1 MKSRYYL
8 FRQGH
13 LVILDEINLDQTKEY
28 QGYYCLDM
36 GSDLNS
42 PNWGM
47 MLGGRIK
54 ELSPDKF
61 PTAFRAQLLVL
72 DVP

>member
-8 FRQGH
+8 FRHGIFVEANQ
-13 LVILDEINLDQTKEY
+13 IDYSEY

-36 GSDLNS
+36 GVDLNS
-42 PNWGM
+42 PTFGM
-47 MLGGRIK
+47 IVGGVRRD
-54 ELSPDKF
+54 LSLDKF
-61 PTAFRAQLLVL
+61 PTAFRAHLLVL

>member
-8 FRQGH
+8 YRLGTF
-13 LVILDEINLDQTKEY
+13 LEANEIDRTLY

-36 GSDLNS
+36 GHDLMS
-42 PNWGM
+42 PTFGM
-47 MLGGRIK
+47 IAGGVLRD
-54 ELSPDKF
+54 LSLDKF
-61 PTAFRAQLLVL
+61 PTAFRAHLLVL

>member
-8 FRQGH
+8 FRQGN
-13 LVILDEINLDQTKEY
+13 LVQLDEMTVDQAKEF
-28 QGYYCLDM
+28 QGYYCVDM
-36 GSDLNS
+36 GPDRNS
-42 PNWGM
+42 PQVGM
-47 MLGGRIK
+47 WLGGRIRD
-54 ELSPDKF
+54 LSLDKF